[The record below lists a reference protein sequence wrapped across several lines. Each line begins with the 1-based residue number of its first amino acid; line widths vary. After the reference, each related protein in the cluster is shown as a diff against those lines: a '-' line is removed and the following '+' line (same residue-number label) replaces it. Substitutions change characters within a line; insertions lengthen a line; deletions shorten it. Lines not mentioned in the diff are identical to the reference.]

1 MFTPMTESLDERLTF
16 VLPYQF
22 AGRRRY
28 LLARMEFDLVEGEL
42 VSDEAGSIISFDTA
56 DAAQAHAA
64 RLFPD
69 NDGDSD
75 EAREI
80 ATIRRGLQEM
90 YGSAVVPYDLDAVAT
105 WVERPETDPPSPVAL
120 REAWRL
126 LAWMGLAPEPVQF
139 DPMGFAGLHMGR
151 APGGALTEAEG
162 LIATS
167 MKLDGMVRETER
179 RVGRGEAVDDD
190 WDQYREMWSA
200 EDGQR
205 LAGVLRAGL
214 DSFPARVKD

>member
-1 MFTPMTESLDERLTF
+1 VAEAPDERLTF
-16 VLPYQF
+16 VLPYQY

-42 VSDEAGSIISFDTA
+42 VSDEQGRILSFDTA
-56 DAAQAHAA
+56 DAARVLAA
-64 RLFPD
+64 RRFPD
-69 NDGDSD
+69 SDG
-75 EAREI
+75 ETEQAREI

-90 YGSAVVPYDLDAVAT
+90 YGSAVVLYDLDAVAA
-105 WVERPETDPPSPVAL
+105 WIERPETEPPPPTVL

-151 APGGALTEAEG
+151 SAGATLTEAEG

-179 RVGRGEAVDDD
+179 RVGRGESVDDD

-205 LAGVLRAGL
+205 LAGIMRVGL
-214 DSFPARVKD
+214 ESFAARVRE